1 MFNFI
6 SDNFEV
12 GRLSKGNLQPTSLP
26 AHQSTSLPG
35 HLLTFTP
42 QKFLLDFPRVTSHMD
57 GKDRGKKWPACRP
70 VEGRKRKKERK
81 KEKKKEGEGE
91 TRLKW
96 YLAYR
101 IMSLI

>member
-1 MFNFI
+1 
-6 SDNFEV
+6 
-12 GRLSKGNLQPTSLP
+12 
-26 AHQSTSLPG
+26 
-35 HLLTFTP
+35 
-42 QKFLLDFPRVTSHMD
+42 MD

-81 KEKKKEGEGE
+81 KEKKKEGEGG

>member
-1 MFNFI
+1 MMEDWAKATY
-6 SDNFEV
+6 SPP
-12 GRLSKGNLQPTSLP
+12 RPPATSP
-26 AHQSTSLPG
+26 PG

-81 KEKKKEGEGE
+81 KEKKKEGEGGRGWNG
-91 TRLKW
+91 T
-96 YLAYR
+96 
-101 IMSLI
+101 